1 MTVTESGTTTPTW
14 RPRLLGVVAATVA
27 NIVLILLAPLFGAN
41 MEIIGPDGAAAV
53 VGVQHF
59 ALFTAVFALLG
70 WAALA
75 VAERLLGA
83 ARGRLVWTVV
93 AVLFTLLSFV
103 PSLSVGATV
112 ATEVVLVLS
121 HVVVAAI
128 VVPVFRRTS
137 EPV

>member
-1 MTVTESGTTTPTW
+1 MTVTEPRTAAPTW
-14 RPRLLGVVAATVA
+14 RSRLLGVVAATVA

-137 EPV
+137 EPA

>member
-1 MTVTESGTTTPTW
+1 MTVTEPRTSAPTW
-14 RPRLLGVVAATVA
+14 RPRLLGVAAATVA

-103 PSLSVGATV
+103 PSLSVRATV

-137 EPV
+137 EPA